1 MQLRSKGSPI
11 ELVNELTLRDLEIK
25 LKQNGDVK
33 KSVEF
38 YDSDDNRLASSTK
51 MKYVL
56 MRPYFK
62 MNIDH
67 LVQHHCFNEE
77 NVNENYTILN
87 SNELEIYE
95 DLRSFNVKDI
105 SALTLAKFKNAF

>member
-1 MQLRSKGSPI
+1 
-11 ELVNELTLRDLEIK
+11 
-25 LKQNGDVK
+25 
-33 KSVEF
+33 
-38 YDSDDNRLASSTK
+38 
-51 MKYVL
+51 
-56 MRPYFK
+56 